1 MAVQIVTDSTCD
13 LPREIVEEYGITV
26 VPLTV
31 FFGEEA
37 LLDGV
42 EIGADAFYERLG
54 TSHDLPRT
62 SQPSAERFRQVYEGL
77 AGETS
82 EIVSIH
88 LSSKLSGTLN
98 SASVARD
105 QVAHGG
111 LHIELIDS
119 YTVSLGLGL
128 VVLEAAAA
136 ARTGASLE
144 NVVAAARRAMDRVM
158 VYVAVDTL
166 DYLRRGGRI
175 GRASSFLGSVL
186 SIKPI
191 VGIEDGE
198 VVAEWL
204 SQRAGHRVELLVP
217 ERGERRQLVE
227 LVRENAADSLRRYLV
242 DQDQQRQRAEA
253 AVSDLRDRLDLPRT
267 PFRIECFDIAT
278 LQGDQSVGSMVV
290 MEDGKPLKKAY
301 RQFRIRHDHD
311 APNDY
316 EMMREV
322 LTRRLKRALDG
333 DPKFLPL
340 PDLLVVDGGKGQLG
354 VAVEVCRAL
363 GLQQLPLAALAKRH
377 EHLFVP
383 GRGEP
388 IVLEAR
394 MAAL

>member
-198 VVAEWL
+198 VVPIE
-204 SQRAGHRVELLVP
+204 RV
-217 ERGERRQLVE
+217 RTRR
-227 LVRENAADSLRRYLV
+227 
-242 DQDQQRQRAEA
+242 RAEERIFELATADGRAKALFATCTGDRDATQELA
-253 AVSDLRDRLDLPRT
+253 ARLRAVLPHTDVRPAMLGPT
-267 PFRIECFDIAT
+267 
-278 LQGDQSVGSMVV
+278 VGVYL
-290 MEDGKPLKKAY
+290 GAN
-301 RQFRIRHDHD
+301 
-311 APNDY
+311 A
-316 EMMREV
+316 
-322 LTRRLKRALDG
+322 
-333 DPKFLPL
+333 
-340 PDLLVVDGGKGQLG
+340 LG
-354 VAVEVCRAL
+354 VAIL
-363 GLQQLPLAALAKRH
+363 HGD
-377 EHLFVP
+377 
-383 GRGEP
+383 
-388 IVLEAR
+388 
-394 MAAL
+394 